1 MKLMLATKLLP
12 TPDQHAALLATMK
25 RFNAA
30 CDAIAEVAFAEK
42 SANRVHLQRLVYAD
56 IRARFGLSAQMTVRA
71 IAKVCE
77 AFKRDRSIKPT
88 FRPHGAVVY
97 DERIFSWKGLDRVS
111 LLTLNGREI
120 IPVVMG
126 GYQRQRIEKV
136 RGQADLVFRNGTFYL
151 LATVDLPT
159 PESFDPDGYLGVD
172 LGLKNIATDSDGESY
187 SGAHFANLRNR
198 HARLRAKLQRKGTN
212 SAKRLL
218 RQRRLKERR
227 FARAVNHRIAKA
239 LVRKACDTSRGIAVE
254 DLKGIRARTTVRKSQ
269 RRAHHSW
276 AFGQLRAFVT
286 YKAALAGVP
295 IMVVDPRDTS
305 RTCPECGSV
314 DKHNRPSRDRFACQ
328 HCGHSSPADFA
339 AARNISG
346 RADVMRPN
354 ADSGNGELQA
364 VCFS

>member
-1 MKLMLATKLLP
+1 MKLTLATKLLP
-12 TPDQHAALLATMK
+12 TPDQHAALLATME

-30 CDAIAEVAFAEK
+30 CDAIAQVAFAEG
-42 SANRVHLQRLVYAD
+42 SANRVYLQRLVYTD
-56 IRARFGLSAQMTVRA
+56 IRKRFGLSAQMTVRA

-120 IPVVMG
+120 IPLVMG

-136 RGQADLVFRNGTFYL
+136 RGQADLVFRDGTFYL

-159 PESFDPDGYLGVD
+159 PETFDPESFLGVD
-172 LGLKNIATDSDGESY
+172 LGLKNIATDSDGECY
-187 SGAHFANLRNR
+187 SGAHLASLRNR

-218 RQRRLKERR
+218 RRRRAKERR
-227 FARAVNHRIAKA
+227 FARDANHRIAKA
-239 LVRKACDTSRGIAVE
+239 LVRKAHDTGRGIALE
-254 DLKGIRARTTVRKSQ
+254 DLKGIRGRTTVRKSR

-276 AFGQLRAFVT
+276 GFGQLRAFVT
-286 YKAALAGVP
+286 YKAALLGVAVA
-295 IMVVDPRDTS
+295 VVDPRDTS
-305 RTCPECGSV
+305 RTCPECGCV
-314 DKHNRPSRDRFACQ
+314 DTRNRASRDRFACRD
-328 HCGHSSPADFA
+328 CGHSAPADLT
-339 AARNISG
+339 AARNIAG
-346 RADVMRPN
+346 RADVMGPN
-354 ADSGNGELQA
+354 ADA
-364 VCFS
+364 A